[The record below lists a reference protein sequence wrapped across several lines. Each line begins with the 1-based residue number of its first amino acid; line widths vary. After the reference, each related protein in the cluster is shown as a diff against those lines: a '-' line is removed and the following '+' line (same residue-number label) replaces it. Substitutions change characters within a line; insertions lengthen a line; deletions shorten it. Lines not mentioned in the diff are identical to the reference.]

1 MRRVLRWAVLAV
13 AMGGLA
19 AFFSVG
25 SGASGSGSGSASR
38 QVSWFSIG
46 QPWPWYENRMEQEIR
61 PDGGHAFFGRAGVI
75 RNSPAWLVL
84 GSAVAGLVAFRLLR
98 PAAPRP
104 ALT

>member
-1 MRRVLRWAVLAV
+1 MRRPLRWAVLAV
-13 AMGGLA
+13 SLVCLV
-19 AFFSVG
+19 AFFSAGGG
-25 SGASGSGSGSASR
+25 SSGSTTAERSR
-38 QVSWFSIG
+38 QVSWTSVG

-61 PDGGHAFFGRAGVI
+61 PDGGRSFFGEAGVI

-98 PAAPRP
+98 PAVPGP